1 MAEDTNTV
9 ILKEMLKWIRIQGMS
24 QAKNV
29 LRDALK
35 TDKDRLVYENS
46 DGERGMVEIAK
57 LTGLGAETVR
67 RYWARW
73 ATMGLVEPISVKGGT
88 RYKKVFSL
96 QTFGIDVPQTQ
107 DAAMVS
113 EPAAERVASEA
124 ATDEKQVAANNI

>member
-1 MAEDTNTV
+1 MTEDANTA
-9 ILKEMLKWIRIQGMS
+9 ILKEMLKWVRIQGMS
-24 QAKNV
+24 QAKSV

-35 TDKDRLVYENS
+35 TDKDRLVYEYS

-96 QTFGIDVPQTQ
+96 QTFGIDMPQMQ
-107 DAAMVS
+107 DAATATQPTAEQVTLES
-113 EPAAERVASEA
+113 AA
-124 ATDEKQVAANNI
+124 DEKQGTANNL

>member
-1 MAEDTNTV
+1 MTEDANTA
-9 ILKEMLKWIRIQGMS
+9 ILKEMLKWVRIQGMS
-24 QAKNV
+24 QAKDV

-35 TDKDRLVYENS
+35 TDKDRLVYEYS

-96 QTFGIDVPQTQ
+96 QTFGIDVPQMQ
-107 DAAMVS
+107 A
-113 EPAAERVASEA
+113 A
-124 ATDEKQVAANNI
+124 ATATQPIAEQVTLESAADEKQGTANNL